1 MTANR
6 GDKPSEIGNRK
17 LPLSGIRVMDMTV
30 VWAGPYC
37 TTLLADMGAEVIR
50 VESIQTMGPA
60 TRAPFA
66 RPSEFVIK
74 SLPAFVGAVPN
85 REAGERPWN
94 RHPIFNAH
102 ARNKR
107 SMTVDLLR
115 PEGLD
120 IFKRMVAISDVL
132 VENNPTETMQKLGIS
147 YDELREI
154 NPGFIMLRLPAYGNE
169 GPYQNH
175 RSLGVHI
182 EGVIGHTLLRG
193 YTDMDPSSNTQVF
206 MADAA
211 AGAGGAL
218 AVTTALNYRRRTGK
232 GQLVQLSQAENAL
245 PYLGGPFMDYS
256 MNARSASTLG
266 KRHPTAIQGVYP
278 CAGEDRWLAL
288 TIFDERDWELFCQAI
303 GNPDWVTDPKFIDH
317 ESRRA
322 NHDDLDAHISE
333 WTRQQSH
340 RDAMEA
346 LQSHGVAAGAVL
358 DQRDASED
366 PQYRERQMF
375 EEAFQEDVGT
385 FKYPRAPFKMSRSPV
400 KIERGPVRLG
410 EDNEYVYKTLL
421 ELSDAEYD
429 ELVDSGHIG
438 MDYAPHIK

>member
-1 MTANR
+1 
-6 GDKPSEIGNRK
+6 
-17 LPLSGIRVMDMTV
+17 
-30 VWAGPYC
+30 
-37 TTLLADMGAEVIR
+37 
-50 VESIQTMGPA
+50 
-60 TRAPFA
+60 
-66 RPSEFVIK
+66 
-74 SLPAFVGAVPN
+74 
-85 REAGERPWN
+85 
-94 RHPIFNAH
+94 
-102 ARNKR
+102 
-107 SMTVDLLR
+107 
-115 PEGLD
+115 
-120 IFKRMVAISDVL
+120 
-132 VENNPTETMQKLGIS
+132 
-147 YDELREI
+147 
-154 NPGFIMLRLPAYGNE
+154 
-169 GPYQNH
+169 
-175 RSLGVHI
+175 
-182 EGVIGHTLLRG
+182 
-193 YTDMDPSSNTQVF
+193 
-206 MADAA
+206 
-211 AGAGGAL
+211 
-218 AVTTALNYRRRTGK
+218 
-232 GQLVQLSQAENAL
+232 LSQAENAL

-266 KRHPTAIQGVYP
+266 NRHPTAIQGVYP